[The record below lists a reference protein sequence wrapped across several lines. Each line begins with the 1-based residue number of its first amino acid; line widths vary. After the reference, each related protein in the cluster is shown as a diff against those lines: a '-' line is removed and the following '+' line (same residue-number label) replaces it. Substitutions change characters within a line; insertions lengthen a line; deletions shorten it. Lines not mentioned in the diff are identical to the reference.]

1 MYGMNSVSPLSSQ
14 IQGSHVISANP
25 TAGPRGLFNI
35 TSTPLTTIHQ
45 IAAASDIMGMPLP
58 SDEPRTKSERS
69 TKVYIGK
76 IPNGLSDYFMEQLFL
91 ECGHINSWRRI
102 LDSSGKPLNFGFV
115 EFTYVEGMLRC
126 LRLMNNLQIQSSKLV
141 CRVDT
146 QTEFF
151 IKEWSDLKR
160 ADWERKRWDSIMEK
174 GDADCP
180 KTWEEEV
187 IKEDPKV
194 KSSIQSIIH
203 NFEQHA
209 GDDSE
214 DREDEKEH
222 NREKEREKR
231 IKSVNRDRDRQ
242 FKERE
247 KEWIKREEM
256 KEREREKEK
265 EKVEEKE
272 RDRIRMLRRDQEY
285 NSSDD
290 EILKKKF
297 SKKFEKIRQDRI
309 KFREREKEEDA
320 LNARKEF
327 ETLYPGVATADE
339 RAKQAAEIEKKNR
352 EYEEEYQLKD
362 HKDLEV
368 MVNVKENK
376 HVERNLATFSLN
388 KDLEDEDPLFNRRH
402 KPLGI
407 PALFEDLP
415 KESNQQPEIIMN
427 EETFNA
433 KIKHFKTL
441 LDKVPRKRNE
451 LYAYAIS
458 WNVLAQNRIIEKKLG
473 PFISKLFV
481 EYIGQDDRNLVQ
493 LVTRMVVNRDNP
505 EKIQDTVEKFLDVD
519 AEVRFI

>member
-35 TSTPLTTIHQ
+35 TSTPLTTVHQ

-115 EFTYVEGMLRC
+115 EFSYVEGMLRC
-126 LRLMNNLQIQSSKLV
+126 LRLMNNLKIQNSKLI

-160 ADWERKRWDSIMEK
+160 ADWERKRWDNIMDK
-174 GDADCP
+174 GEAEC
-180 KTWEEEV
+180 KTWEDEV
-187 IKEDPKV
+187 VKEDIKV
-194 KSSIQSIIH
+194 KNSIQNIIL

-222 NREKEREKR
+222 TREKEREKR

-256 KEREREKEK
+256 KEREREKDK
-265 EKVEEKE
+265 EKIEEKE

-290 EILKKKF
+290 ETLKKKF
-297 SKKFEKIRQDRI
+297 SKKFEKIRAERI
-309 KFREREKEEDA
+309 KMREKEKEEDA

-327 ETLYPGVATADE
+327 ETLYPGVATAEE
-339 RAKQAAEIEKKNR
+339 RAKQAADIEKRNK
-352 EYEEEYQLKD
+352 EFEEEYQLKD
-362 HKDLEV
+362 HQDLEV
-368 MVNVKENK
+368 KVNIKKEAI
-376 HVERNLATFSLN
+376 HVQRVLPTFALN
-388 KDLEDEDPLFNRRH
+388 KDLEDEDPLFNRKH
-402 KPLGI
+402 KPLGL
-407 PALFEDLP
+407 PALFEEVP
-415 KESNQQPEIIMN
+415 KESKHQPEIIMT
-427 EETFNA
+427 EESFNA
-433 KIKHFKTL
+433 KIKHLKSL
-441 LDKVPRKRNE
+441 LDKVPRKRSE

-519 AEVRFI
+519 AEVRAI